1 MEKNERVLIISDL
14 HAPYYH
20 KDTVC
25 FLSQIKR
32 LFKPDRIILTGDEAD
47 YHCLSFHDSDPDLPF
62 SPSSELEKTIEK
74 LDPIYKLFPTADILE
89 SNHGSMA
96 YRKGKH
102 HGIPRHI
109 LKDYRDV
116 LNAPITWRWH
126 SELVIKLSDGRE
138 CYFTH
143 GKSSDGLKLSQ
154 SMSCNSVQGHHHS
167 VFEIKYFANQKDIF
181 WSMVVGCLIDDKSM
195 AFAYNKLQLKRPIIG
210 VGIILNGQPKLLPM
224 VLNKNGRWNGKIV

>member
-25 FLSQIKR
+25 FLSEIKR

-126 SELVIKLSDGRE
+126 SELVIKLSDGR
-138 CYFTH
+138 
-143 GKSSDGLKLSQ
+143 
-154 SMSCNSVQGHHHS
+154 
-167 VFEIKYFANQKDIF
+167 
-181 WSMVVGCLIDDKSM
+181 
-195 AFAYNKLQLKRPIIG
+195 
-210 VGIILNGQPKLLPM
+210 
-224 VLNKNGRWNGKIV
+224 

>member
-1 MEKNERVLIISDL
+1 MAKNSRVLVISDL

-20 KDTVC
+20 QDTIP
-25 FLSQIKR
+25 FLKAINEF
-32 LFKPDRIILTGDEAD
+32 FKPDRVILTGDEAD

-62 SPSSELEKTIEK
+62 SPSSELQKTIEHLK
-74 LDPIYKLFPTADILE
+74 PLYELFPKADILE

-96 YRKGKH
+96 YRRGKH

-116 LNAPITWRWH
+116 LEAPKTWRWH
-126 SELVIKLSDGRE
+126 SDLTITLSDGRD

-143 GKSSDGLKLSQ
+143 GKSADGLKLSQ
-154 SMSCNSVQGHHHS
+154 SMSCNAVQGHHHS

-195 AFAYNKLQLKRPIIG
+195 AFAYNKLQLKRPLIG
-210 VGIILNGQPKLLPM
+210 VGIILDGQPKLLPM
-224 VLNKNGRWNGKIV
+224 ILNKEGRWIGKIV